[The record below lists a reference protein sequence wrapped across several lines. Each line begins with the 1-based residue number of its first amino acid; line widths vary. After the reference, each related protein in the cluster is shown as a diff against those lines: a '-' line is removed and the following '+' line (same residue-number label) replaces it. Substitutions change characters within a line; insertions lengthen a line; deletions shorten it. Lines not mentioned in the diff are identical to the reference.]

1 MKENLL
7 DAHIIVDKKKY
18 CNKIMEINTILII
31 GNLLLSA
38 MTICQKSRCTDIEIS
53 DCIKIHR
60 DVPKNSETEMET
72 VNARP
77 VNKL

>member
-1 MKENLL
+1 
-7 DAHIIVDKKKY
+7 
-18 CNKIMEINTILII
+18 MEVNTILII

-38 MTICQKSRCTDIEIS
+38 MTICQRSKCTDIEIS

-60 DVPKNSETEMET
+60 EVPKSSEMNEINEVVAT
-72 VNARP
+72 P

>member
-1 MKENLL
+1 
-7 DAHIIVDKKKY
+7 
-18 CNKIMEINTILII
+18 MEINTILII
-31 GNLLLSA
+31 GNIIISA
-38 MTICQKSRCTDIEIS
+38 LTVCQKSRCTDIEIS

>member
-1 MKENLL
+1 
-7 DAHIIVDKKKY
+7 
-18 CNKIMEINTILII
+18 MEINTILII

-38 MTICQKSRCTDIEIS
+38 MTICQKSRCTEIEIS

-72 VNARP
+72 VNATP

>member
-1 MKENLL
+1 
-7 DAHIIVDKKKY
+7 
-18 CNKIMEINTILII
+18 MEVNTILIV

-38 MTICQKSRCTDIEIS
+38 LTICQRSKCTDIEIS

-60 DVPKNSETEMET
+60 EIPKSNEMNEINEVVAT
-72 VNARP
+72 P

>member
-1 MKENLL
+1 
-7 DAHIIVDKKKY
+7 
-18 CNKIMEINTILII
+18 MEVNTILIV

-38 MTICQKSRCTDIEIS
+38 LTICQRSRCTDIEIS

-60 DVPKNSETEMET
+60 EIPKSNEMNEMSE
-72 VNARP
+72 VVAQP

>member
-1 MKENLL
+1 
-7 DAHIIVDKKKY
+7 
-18 CNKIMEINTILII
+18 MEVNTILIV

-38 MTICQKSRCTDIEIS
+38 LTICQRSKCTDIEIS

-60 DVPKNSETEMET
+60 EVPKSSEMNEINEVVAT
-72 VNARP
+72 P

>member
-1 MKENLL
+1 
-7 DAHIIVDKKKY
+7 
-18 CNKIMEINTILII
+18 MEVNTILIV

-38 MTICQKSRCTDIEIS
+38 LTICQRSKCTDIEIS

-60 DVPKNSETEMET
+60 EVAKSNEMNEINE
-72 VNARP
+72 VVAQP

>member
-1 MKENLL
+1 
-7 DAHIIVDKKKY
+7 
-18 CNKIMEINTILII
+18 MEVNTILII

-38 MTICQKSRCTDIEIS
+38 MTICQRSKCTDIEIS

-60 DVPKNSETEMET
+60 EVPKSDDVDEVIAT
-72 VNARP
+72 P